1 MAQENANPSSENS
14 LAMLVVLVVLIAIVV
29 IGLMY
34 FIGLGNNDL
43 GDDADIDVNA
53 PDIDNVV
60 PLPAPTS
67 ETDDTETFE
76 SKEAPTTAP

>member
-34 FIGLGNNDL
+34 FIGLGDRDPDQI
-43 GDDADIDVNA
+43 DDVDINA
-53 PDIDNVV
+53 PDVDNVV
-60 PLPAPTS
+60 PLPTPIP

-76 SKEAPTTAP
+76 SEEAPTTAP